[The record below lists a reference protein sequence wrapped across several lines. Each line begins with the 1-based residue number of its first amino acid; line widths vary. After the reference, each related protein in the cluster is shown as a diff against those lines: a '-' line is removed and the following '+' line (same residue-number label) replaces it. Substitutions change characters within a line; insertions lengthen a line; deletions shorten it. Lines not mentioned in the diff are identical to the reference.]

1 MLTKEE
7 RQKLLKE
14 ESNTG
19 GVETQ
24 VKLLTKKIEKLSSH
38 LKENA
43 KDNHSRRGL
52 LSMINNRKKLLSYL
66 KRKDEEKHDALLSKV
81 GLKKKK

>member
-7 RQKLLKE
+7 KQKLLKE
-14 ESNTG
+14 EANTG
-19 GVETQ
+19 GAEAQ
-24 VKLLTKKIEKLSSH
+24 IKLLTKKIEKLSSH
-38 LKENA
+38 LKEST

-52 LSMINNRKKLLSYL
+52 LSMINKRKKLLSYL
-66 KRKDEEKHDALLSKV
+66 KRKNEEKHDALLPEI

>member
-7 RQKLLKE
+7 KQKLLKE
-14 ESNTG
+14 EANTG
-19 GVETQ
+19 GAEAQ
-24 VKLLTKKIEKLSSH
+24 IKLLTKKIEKLSAH
-38 LKENA
+38 LKESK

-52 LSMINNRKKLLSYL
+52 LSMINKRKKLLSYL
-66 KRKDEEKHDALLSKV
+66 KRKDEEKHDALLPKI